1 MISQEQQVEEYIKCF
16 QDKSRIYFIENYL
29 QTYDATQERD
39 VQFKLFPKQKEFLI
53 NVSEN
58 TNSIVLK
65 PRQSGYSTVTCAW
78 IAATLVL
85 APDEKRETAVIVTN
99 KLGMS
104 KDDLSKVRVFL
115 EQTPRWFFGP
125 EYYHP
130 DEDYENA
137 NGEKVNKK
145 PIFKRATLEELELF
159 NDCKVYARSSGPN
172 AARGISA
179 ASIVML
185 DEAAFIERGADVAA
199 SVIRTTGTV
208 KDKRI
213 IMISTPNLKDEL
225 YYKTYHNAELG
236 KNNYKITYLKWYHD
250 PRFNKFLKWWKEVPS
265 VNKKGEEIVK
275 KIWDED
281 EVLNKNGDVKYDP
294 DRWLELEG
302 DGWRAISPWY
312 ISECNSSNNDSIKI
326 AQELECS
333 FLGSGNTAIKP
344 EVIEMQRNK
353 NVSSDYK
360 TDPLYSEMRIW
371 KYPIEG
377 HRYILT
383 ADLSRGDAGDN
394 SAIEIMD
401 LDAVDEDTGE
411 CYIEQVAEFEGRM
424 TGDIVAD
431 ICFKYGLIYTNALI
445 VSDNTNGYGEVVS
458 LALVARKYP
467 NIYYGIN
474 VQKEYLKDNSKKEF
488 ETPQDEKV
496 PGMHIRSQRTFM
508 IAKFI
513 EMLSNNSLRIRSVRT
528 IAEMETWII
537 KNGKVDH
544 ANGCHD
550 DTLIALAMGVYVF
563 ENYILKGESQKNK
576 VKTALGLMARD
587 WANSL
592 RDNNSADVNPR
603 NPLVKKPPVGFF
615 TSTVVRKIKE
625 QPKRFYA
632 APRGSSAEFYTYN
645 PFDPTNKNRF

>member
-1 MISQEQQVEEYIKCF
+1 MITQQQQVEEYIKCF

-29 QTYDATQERD
+29 HTYDATQERD

-53 NVSEN
+53 NVSNNE
-58 TNSIVLK
+58 NSIVLK

-78 IAATLVL
+78 IAATIVL
-85 APDEKRETAVIVTN
+85 CPNEKKETAVIVAN
-99 KLGMS
+99 KLDMS
-104 KDDLSKVRVFL
+104 KDDLSKVRNFL

-130 DEDYENA
+130 DEDYENE

-145 PIFKRATLEELELF
+145 SIFKRDTLVEIELF
-159 NDCKVYARSSGPN
+159 NGCKVYARSSGPN

-179 ASIVML
+179 ASLILL
-185 DEAAFIERGADVAA
+185 DEAAFIERGAEVASA
-199 SVIRTTGTV
+199 VIRTASTV

-213 IMISTPNLKDEL
+213 IMVSTPNLKDEL
-225 YYKTYHNAELG
+225 YYQTYHNAELG

-250 PRFNKFLKWWKEVPS
+250 PRFNKNLKWWKEIPA

-275 KIWDED
+275 KIWEEE
-281 EVLNKNGDVKYDP
+281 EVLNKNGDIKYDP
-294 DRWLELEG
+294 DRWLKMEA
-302 DGWRAISPWY
+302 DGWRATSPWY
-312 ISECNSSNNDSIKI
+312 ISECNSSNNDAIKI

-371 KYPIEG
+371 KYPVEG

-394 SAIEIMD
+394 SAIEIID
-401 LDAVDEDTGE
+401 LDAVDEITGE
-411 CYIEQVAEFEGRM
+411 RYIEQVAEFEGKM
-424 TGDIVAD
+424 SGDIVAD
-431 ICFKYGLIYTNALI
+431 IAYKYGLLYNEALI

-458 LALVARKYP
+458 LSLVARKYP

-474 VQKEYLKDNSKKEF
+474 AQKDYLKDNSTKEF
-488 ETPQDEKV
+488 DTPQDEKV
-496 PGMHIRSQRTFM
+496 PGMHIKSQRTFM
-508 IAKFI
+508 ITKFI
-513 EMLSNNSLRIRSVRT
+513 EMLGSNSLRIRSVRT
-528 IAEMETWII
+528 IAEAETWIV
-537 KNGKVDH
+537 KNGRVDH
-544 ANGCHD
+544 ASGCHD

-563 ENYILKGESQKNK
+563 ENYLVRSENQKNK
-576 VKTALGLMARD
+576 TKATLSLMARD
-587 WANSL
+587 WIKTLN
-592 RDNNSADVNPR
+592 DNKENLNNTQQLP
-603 NPLVKKPPVGFF
+603 VKRKAVGFF
-615 TSTVVRKIKE
+615 TSTTAKK
-625 QPKRFYA
+625 QPQRFYA
-632 APRGSSAEFYTYN
+632 TPMKNQKDFYTYN
-645 PFDPTNKNRF
+645 QFRGIN